1 MILRLDFYLKPNFLL
16 IIISK
21 FISKGSI
28 IVYKSNMLKSF
39 EKFMENLMFASRWLL
54 APFYFGLI
62 ISLFFLLIVFVK
74 EIIHFIGHFSTDE
87 TELILFIL
95 TLIDLSFAGN
105 LLIIVIFSG
114 YENFVSKLN
123 IANHEDKPEWMGTV
137 DFGGLKLKLVSSIV
151 AISGIHLLKIFFG
164 LENYTKEQILLF
176 IAVHFTFVLSGVLL
190 AFMDSLTAK
199 TKSKT
204 K

>member
-1 MILRLDFYLKPNFLL
+1 
-16 IIISK
+16 
-21 FISKGSI
+21 
-28 IVYKSNMLKSF
+28 MLKSF
-39 EKFMENLMFASRWLL
+39 EKFIESLMFASRWLL

-62 ISLFFLLIVFVK
+62 ISLFFLLIVFIK
-74 EIIHFIGHFSTDE
+74 EIIHFVTHFSTDE

-114 YENFVSKLN
+114 YENFVSKIN
-123 IANHEDKPEWMGTV
+123 ISNHEDKPEWMGTV

-164 LENYTKEQILLF
+164 LENYTREQILLF

-190 AFMDSLTAK
+190 AYMDSLTV
-199 TKSKT
+199 KSKLIIQDIIVLCDRRRHLNLLESYNVHSILNII
-204 K
+204 

>member
-1 MILRLDFYLKPNFLL
+1 M
-16 IIISK
+16 SK
-21 FISKGSI
+21 
-28 IVYKSNMLKSF
+28 VLKSF
-39 EKFMENLMFASRWLL
+39 EKFMESLMFASRWLL

-62 ISLFFLLIVFVK
+62 ISLFFLLIVFIK
-74 EIIHFIGHFSTDE
+74 EIIHYITHFSTNE

-123 IANHEDKPEWMGTV
+123 ISDHEDKPEWMGTV
-137 DFGGLKLKLVSSIV
+137 DFGGLKLKLISSIV

-164 LENYTKEQILLF
+164 LENYTHEQILLF

-190 AFMDSLTAK
+190 AYMDSLTAK
-199 TKSKT
+199 SKNNTK
-204 K
+204 

>member
-1 MILRLDFYLKPNFLL
+1 
-16 IIISK
+16 
-21 FISKGSI
+21 
-28 IVYKSNMLKSF
+28 MLKSL

-62 ISLFFLLIVFVK
+62 ISLFLLLIVFVK
-74 EIIHFIGHFSTDE
+74 EIFHFVSHFSMNETD
-87 TELILFIL
+87 LILFIL

-114 YENFVSKLN
+114 YENFVSKIN
-123 IANHEDKPEWMGTV
+123 IKNHEDKPEWMGTV

-164 LENYTKEQILLF
+164 LDKYTQSQIILF
-176 IAVHFTFVLSGVLL
+176 IAIHLTFVISGVLL
-190 AFMDSLTAK
+190 AYMDSLVARGK
-199 TKSKT
+199 N
-204 K
+204 

>member
-1 MILRLDFYLKPNFLL
+1 MF
-16 IIISK
+16 
-21 FISKGSI
+21 
-28 IVYKSNMLKSF
+28 KSF

-62 ISLFFLLIVFVK
+62 ISLFSLLIVFIK
-74 EIIHFIGHFSTDE
+74 EIIHYTTHFSTNE

-95 TLIDLSFAGN
+95 TLIDLSFAEN

-123 IANHEDKPEWMGTV
+123 IKNHEDKPEWMGTV

-151 AISGIHLLKIFFG
+151 AISGIHLLENIFG
-164 LENYTKEQILLF
+164 LENYSQEQIILF
-176 IAVHFTFVLSGVLL
+176 IAVHLRLFLSGVLL
-190 AFMDSLTAK
+190 AYMDSLTAK
-199 TKSKT
+199 IKSGK
-204 K
+204 KSE

>member
-1 MILRLDFYLKPNFLL
+1 
-16 IIISK
+16 
-21 FISKGSI
+21 
-28 IVYKSNMLKSF
+28 MLKSF

-74 EIIHFIGHFSTDE
+74 EIIHYTSHFSTNE

-123 IANHEDKPEWMGTV
+123 ISNHEDKPEWMGTV

-190 AFMDSLTAK
+190 AYMDFLTERS
-199 TKSKT
+199 KSSKR